1 MSISLVIFSC
11 VHFVLFPFPFQTPVG
26 ITALRCL
33 PSECAGDGV
42 LLTETFYTQRAA
54 RTVWVAWRCCVTR
67 SSLLHVSHALLASPF

>member
-42 LLTETFYTQRAA
+42 LLTETFYNTAGSED
-54 RTVWVAWRCCVTR
+54 CVGG
-67 SSLLHVSHALLASPF
+67 LAVLCH